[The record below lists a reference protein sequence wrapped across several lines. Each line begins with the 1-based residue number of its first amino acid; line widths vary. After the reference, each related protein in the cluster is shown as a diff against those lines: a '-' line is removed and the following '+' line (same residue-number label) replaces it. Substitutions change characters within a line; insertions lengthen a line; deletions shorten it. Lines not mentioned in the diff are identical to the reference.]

1 MILPRCGHGFSV
13 KLLHKAAAQGLSE
26 SRGGV
31 RSPHGRQKKDSLMI
45 RIGINGFGRI
55 GRYLLRVM
63 HLFPQCEVAV
73 INGHR
78 ASNEEMAYLLKYD
91 SVHGRF
97 PGKVESTE
105 NGLRLDGREIAI
117 TRCDKGEWKWGDY
130 GVDIVVDTSGTLRK
144 RDLLALHMN
153 CGAKKVIISAP
164 CNDADATI
172 VMGVNQDIYDPARHD
187 VISAASCTTNCLA
200 PAVKVLHNEFGILHG
215 LMTTIH
221 SYTMSQRLL
230 DGTQKDLRR
239 GRAAGLSIIPTTTGA
254 AAAVGLVIPEL
265 KGLLNGGALRVP
277 TPDVSLVDFT
287 CELKTEVTAQEVNAA
302 LKYASETWLY
312 EALGYCDEPLVSIDY
327 VGDTHGGTIDASFTT
342 VMNKTMLKI
351 VVWYDNESGFTH
363 QLGRLIRLVA
373 SHLEA

>member
-1 MILPRCGHGFSV
+1 EG
-13 KLLHKAAAQGLSE
+13 
-26 SRGGV
+26 
-31 RSPHGRQKKDSLMI
+31 
-45 RIGINGFGRI
+45 
-55 GRYLLRVM
+55 
-63 HLFPQCEVAV
+63 
-73 INGHR
+73 
-78 ASNEEMAYLLKYD
+78 
-91 SVHGRF
+91 
-97 PGKVESTE
+97 
-105 NGLRLDGREIAI
+105 
-117 TRCDKGEWKWGDY
+117 
-130 GVDIVVDTSGTLRK
+130 
-144 RDLLALHMN
+144 LALHLG

-164 CNDADATI
+164 CKDADTTI
-172 VMGVNQDIYDPARHD
+172 VMGVNDNVYEPASHD

-239 GRAAGLSIIPTTTGA
+239 GRAANLSIIPTTTGA
-254 AAAVGLVIPEL
+254 AKAVGLVIPEL
-265 KGLLNGGALRVP
+265 NGLLNGGALRVP

-327 VGDTHGGTIDASFTT
+327 VGDTHGGTVDASFTT

-351 VVWYDNESGFTH
+351 VVWYDNEAGFTH

-373 SHLEA
+373 SNLEA

>member
-1 MILPRCGHGFSV
+1 MAV
-13 KLLHKAAAQGLSE
+13 K
-26 SRGGV
+26 
-31 RSPHGRQKKDSLMI
+31 KKDSLMI

-63 HLFPQCEVAV
+63 HLFPQCEVVV

-97 PGKVESTE
+97 PGRVETTE
-105 NGLRLDGREIAI
+105 NGLMLDGREIVI

-144 RDLLALHMN
+144 RDLLALHMD

-172 VMGVNQDIYDPARHD
+172 VMGVNQDVYDPAKHD

-342 VMNKTMLKI
+342 VMNKTMLKV

>member
-1 MILPRCGHGFSV
+1 
-13 KLLHKAAAQGLSE
+13 
-26 SRGGV
+26 
-31 RSPHGRQKKDSLMI
+31 MI

-63 HLFPQCEVAV
+63 HLFPQCEVVV

-78 ASNEEMAYLLKYD
+78 ASNEEMGYLLKYD

-97 PGKVESTE
+97 PGKVEVTE
-105 NGLRLDGREIAI
+105 KGLKLD
-117 TRCDKGEWKWGDY
+117 EWKWADY
-130 GVDIVVDTSGTLRK
+130 GVDIVVETSGTLKK
-144 RDLLALHMN
+144 RELLAGHLA

-164 CNDADATI
+164 CKDADTTI
-172 VMGVNQDIYDPARHD
+172 VMGVNQDVYNPELHD

-200 PAVKVLHNEFGILHG
+200 PAVKVLHNEFGIRHG

-239 GRAAGLSIIPTTTGA
+239 GRAAGLSIIPTSTGA

-265 KGLLNGGALRVP
+265 NGLLNGGALRVP

-302 LKYASETWLY
+302 LRYASETWLY

-327 VGDTHGGTIDASFTT
+327 VGDTHGGTVDASFTT
-342 VMNKTMLKI
+342 VMNKTMLKV

-363 QLGRLIRLVA
+363 QLARLIRLVA

>member
-1 MILPRCGHGFSV
+1 
-13 KLLHKAAAQGLSE
+13 
-26 SRGGV
+26 
-31 RSPHGRQKKDSLMI
+31 MI

-63 HLFPQCEVAV
+63 HLFPQCEVVV

-78 ASNEEMAYLLKYD
+78 ATNEEMAYLLKYD

-97 PGKVESTE
+97 PGKVQATE
-105 NGLRLDGREIAI
+105 NGLKIDDHEIAI
-117 TRCDKGEWKWGDY
+117 TRCGKGEWKWADY
-130 GVDIVVDTSGTLRK
+130 GVDIVVETSGTLKTREG
-144 RDLLALHMN
+144 LALHMD

-164 CNDADATI
+164 CKDADTTI
-172 VMGVNQDIYDPARHD
+172 VMGVNDNVYDPAKHD

-239 GRAAGLSIIPTTTGA
+239 GRAAALSIIPTTTGA
-254 AAAVGLVIPEL
+254 AKAVGLVIPEL
-265 KGLLNGGALRVP
+265 NGLLNGGALRVP

-327 VGDTHGGTIDASFTT
+327 VGDTHGGTVDASFTT

-351 VVWYDNESGFTH
+351 VVWYDNEAGFTH

-373 SHLEA
+373 SNLEA

>member
-1 MILPRCGHGFSV
+1 
-13 KLLHKAAAQGLSE
+13 
-26 SRGGV
+26 
-31 RSPHGRQKKDSLMI
+31 MI

-63 HLFPQCEVAV
+63 HLFPQCEVVV

-78 ASNEEMAYLLKYD
+78 ATNEEMGYLLKYD

-97 PGKVESTE
+97 PGKVEVTE

-117 TRCDKGEWKWGDY
+117 TRCDKGEWKWADY

-144 RDLLALHMN
+144 RELLAMHLA

-254 AAAVGLVIPEL
+254 AAAVGLIIPEL
-265 KGLLNGGALRVP
+265 NGLLNGGALRVP
-277 TPDVSLVDFT
+277 TP
-287 CELKTEVTAQEVNAA
+287 
-302 LKYASETWLY
+302 AS
-312 EALGYCDEPLVSIDY
+312 I
-327 VGDTHGGTIDASFTT
+327 I
-342 VMNKTMLKI
+342 
-351 VVWYDNESGFTH
+351 
-363 QLGRLIRLVA
+363 
-373 SHLEA
+373 